1 MGHAD
6 CSRCSRSV
14 GLSRSDPSWTHLRAL
29 VWSKYWSGTST
40 FLNSNIIPQP
50 RLDLVLLLSRGQS
63 CGGKRGTDTNFSRT
77 SRAASLSGLYDKHRG
92 SLNATGER

>member
-40 FLNSNIIPQP
+40 FLNSNVIPQP
-50 RLDLVLLLSRGQS
+50 RLDLVLLLSRGQVV
-63 CGGKRGTDTNFSRT
+63 RGWDGYELQPYVEGRITF
-77 SRAASLSGLYDKHRG
+77 GPDKHRG